1 MTIRLAMIAAA
12 ALIAAPLAAQA
23 QGAKAERYT
32 YRCTGKDGKKYYG
45 STIPTA
51 CLGTPIDQLNERGI
65 RVKRI
70 DPEGDEKAPVL
81 AREPAPRRGRG
92 ADGGLFLSR
101 HVSGE

>member
-51 CLGTPIDQLNERGI
+51 CLGTPIDQLI
-65 RVKRI
+65 
-70 DPEGDEKAPVL
+70 GDSPVLRDDYAPVDQL
-81 AREPAPRRGRG
+81 
-92 ADGGLFLSR
+92 LT
-101 HVSGE
+101 